1 MSLRNAAIAVGLL
14 FAVLL
19 PLGIE
24 DRFWMNLFILAGI
37 FIPLALGMTLLFGY
51 TNLVSFGH
59 GGFFAVGAYTSA
71 LLTVKAGWSVWL
83 AMAAAIVAAAIV
95 GYVVARPILR
105 LKGLSLAMATLAFGQ
120 MVFILVQQ
128 LSVTGGPIGLSGI
141 PAPELGGIDFGELRN
156 YYWLVLA
163 VAVVAFLATRNIAI
177 SALGR
182 AYRALGASDPAARA
196 LGLHTG
202 GLKAQAF
209 TYSAALAGLAGA
221 LYAHYFSFISS
232 DTFGLDLSIM
242 AVIMVVVGGRYNLW
256 GAVVGA
262 IVITFLRE
270 YLRSY
275 EEYSELVYGLLLIL
289 VFMAAPDG
297 IVGIAGR
304 IRRWLGRGR
313 RTTPAP
319 ATVEDAR

>member
-1 MSLRNAAIAVGLL
+1 MSLRNAAVAIGLL

-19 PLGIE
+19 PLGVE

-141 PAPELGGIDFGELRN
+141 PAPELGVDFGELRN

-163 VAVVAFLATRNIAI
+163 VAVVAFLATRNIAV
-177 SALGR
+177 STLGR

-275 EEYSELVYGLLLIL
+275 EEYSELVYGLLLIV

-297 IVGIAGR
+297 IVGIVSR
-304 IRRWLGRGR
+304 IRRRLGRTQR
-313 RTTPAP
+313 PVPVP
-319 ATVEDAR
+319 ATGEEAR